1 MTVWRAVKVYVAG
14 NLEAAATI
22 IMDGVARYGGADSL
36 MATWA
41 RAWLARQDDGP
52 EMQRRPAR

>member
-1 MTVWRAVKVYVAG
+1 MTVWRAVKVYDAG
-14 NLEAAATI
+14 NLEAATI
-22 IMDGVARYGGADSL
+22 IMDGVAWYGGADSL